1 MTELTPLEE
10 LEQTLKLP
18 MAVIYKH
25 SSRCALSRSAR
36 TEMGKFEQEIPD
48 LPVFIVDVVR
58 HPAVSTAIEERTGIK
73 HESPQ
78 AILLR
83 DGAVTW
89 HASHYDVTRASLR
102 DNLAA

>member
-1 MTELTPLEE
+1 MTELTTIEE

-18 MAVIYKH
+18 IAVIYKH
-25 SSRCALSRSAR
+25 SSRCPLSRSAR
-36 TEMGKFEQEIPD
+36 SEMGRFELDMPD
-48 LPVFIVDVVR
+48 LPVFIVDVIR
-58 HPAVSTAIEERTGIK
+58 NAALSSAVEQRTGVK

-83 DGAVTW
+83 DGVVKW